1 MSSGPREPGGL
12 LCPSAQPDW
21 EDAFA
26 IGVVGGTPEA
36 PQVGYLE
43 RPLPV
48 SDELLALAE
57 PALPTE
63 VFRFAAGCVND
74 ACRHNREGSCR
85 LAAKVV
91 AMLEP
96 VTQRLPPCTI
106 RGRCRWFQQE
116 GREACRRCP
125 QVVTDNIFPTPQMR
139 AAADPEV
146 VLA

>member
-1 MSSGPREPGGL
+1 MTSRSREPSRL

-21 EDAFA
+21 EGAVA
-26 IGVVGGTPEA
+26 IGVVGGTPET
-36 PQVGYLE
+36 PRVGYLE
-43 RPLPV
+43 RSLPV
-48 SDELLALAE
+48 TDDLLALAE
-57 PALPTE
+57 PVLPTE

-74 ACRHNREGSCR
+74 GCRHNREGSCR

-96 VTQRLPPCTI
+96 VTMHLPPCTI
-106 RGRCRWFQQE
+106 RGSCRWFQQE

-125 QVVTDNIFPTPQMR
+125 QVVTDNIYPSRDMR